1 MNKKDKDCH
10 AKDKSTPIHCFIQN
24 NIIIKENYI
33 QESFEST
40 LEQTSFEKQIS
51 VSIWN
56 LLFSFWEIK
65 VYNSIIKK
73 QVLDAKNDVEKH
85 KLENQ
90 IQV

>member
-1 MNKKDKDCH
+1 
-10 AKDKSTPIHCFIQN
+10 
-24 NIIIKENYI
+24 
-33 QESFEST
+33 